1 MALGDGVKELTAS
14 DRIAQLNDIDR
25 DVAKLLHSAGLA
37 VKALT
42 SAAGGQKESGE
53 ETSKHSLEQRQETF
67 AAESS
72 RYFST
77 LSSVDVRLRRQV
89 TALEK
94 AAIIPSEVTTKGS
107 QTNQS
112 LGEPTSSQSTSP
124 SFRSQV
130 AGKDMFT
137 NGGLGN
143 LDVSW
148 LNSRNNIVEKEM
160 EAELWDKA
168 EVLVQRLSE
177 AKAGGGDSGDI
188 SMTDETLA
196 STR

>member
-1 MALGDGVKELTAS
+1 MVLRDRSNELTAS
-14 DRIAQLNDIDR
+14 ERVAQLNDIDR

-42 SAAGGQKESGE
+42 SAVGGSDESGE
-53 ETSKHSLEQRQETF
+53 EPSRYSLEQRQETF
-67 AAESS
+67 TAESS

-77 LSSVDVRLRRQV
+77 LSSIDVRLRRQI

-94 AAIIPSEVTTKGS
+94 AAIMPSEINTKGS
-107 QTNQS
+107 QTKMNI
-112 LGEPTSSQSTSP
+112 GEPTSYQSTSP

-130 AGKDMFT
+130 SGKDT
-137 NGGLGN
+137 VSNGGLGN

-148 LNSRNNIVEKEM
+148 LNSRNNKVEKEM

-168 EVLVQRLSE
+168 QELMQRLSE
-177 AKAGGGDSGDI
+177 AKAGSGDSDDTM
-188 SMTDETLA
+188 MTDDTRA
-196 STR
+196 SP

>member
-1 MALGDGVKELTAS
+1 M
-14 DRIAQLNDIDR
+14 
-25 DVAKLLHSAGLA
+25 
-37 VKALT
+37 T
-42 SAAGGQKESGE
+42 SAVGGPKESGE
-53 ETSKHSLEQRQETF
+53 QASKHSLQQRQETF

-77 LSSVDVRLRRQV
+77 LSSVDVRLRRQL

-94 AAIIPSEVTTKGS
+94 AAIIPSETTTKGS
-107 QTNQS
+107 QTNPNI
-112 LGEPTSSQSTSP
+112 GEPTLSQSTNP

-130 AGKDMFT
+130 SSNDTIA

-148 LNSRNNIVEKEM
+148 LNSRNNKVEKEM

-168 EVLVQRLSE
+168 QVLVQRLSE
-177 AKAGGGDSGDI
+177 AKAGSGDSGDI
-188 SMTDETLA
+188 SMTDEILA
-196 STR
+196 STG